1 MFRRSLNYY
10 QSNYIYKFA
19 EIFLHKFTNLICSNS
34 YAAKKELM
42 IYEKVPQKKIF
53 ILKNFIDKQ
62 EFQIDKKLKFNKK
75 ILNFLCI
82 SNFINYKGH
91 ELILQ
96 TFKNLQT
103 KIKWK
108 IYFLGKE
115 NDFNFNHIK
124 SLAKKYNFQE
134 NVFLIDKLSLNLKY
148 PNFNYG
154 LLFSKNESFPN
165 AILEY
170 LKLNLEVIAYN
181 TGDIKKLVNNE
192 GLIFNTRNPNEIAK
206 KIEKYISK
214 KKKGKNNKIK

>member
-42 IYEKVPQKKIF
+42 IYENVPQKKIF

-82 SNFINYKGH
+82 SNFIKYKGH

-154 LLFSKNESFPN
+154 LLFSKHESFPN

-206 KIEKYISK
+206 KIEKFISK
-214 KKKGKNNKIK
+214 KEKKNQLN